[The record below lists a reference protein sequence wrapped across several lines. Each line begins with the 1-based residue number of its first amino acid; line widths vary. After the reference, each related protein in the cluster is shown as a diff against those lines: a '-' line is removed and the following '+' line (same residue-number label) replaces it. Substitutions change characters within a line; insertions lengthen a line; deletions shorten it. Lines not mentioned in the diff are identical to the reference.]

1 VRAATA
7 TAPPPAS
14 AEFDL
19 STSVGVTG
27 AVTQVLWMNPRAWVH
42 VKDGI
47 GTEWSIQL
55 VSPNQLITQGVTRN
69 SLKIGDQITVNAS
82 PAKDGSKTV
91 LANTVIRDA
100 DGTKIFDRAS
110 VAEPTPAEQ
119 DRLKMQLQ
127 EVQQRLQQE
136 AERVRQLHDQ
146 QQTK

>member
-1 VRAATA
+1 
-7 TAPPPAS
+7 
-14 AEFDL
+14 
-19 STSVGVTG
+19 
-27 AVTQVLWMNPRAWVH
+27 
-42 VKDGI
+42 
-47 GTEWSIQL
+47 
-55 VSPNQLITQGVTRN
+55 
-69 SLKIGDQITVNAS
+69 
-82 PAKDGSKTV
+82 
-91 LANTVIRDA
+91 VIRDA